1 MDIFTAVPL
10 ADMVSEGLLADAEH
24 ESEAKFES
32 LWVQEIAFATDDE
45 ATSADKHTCR
55 WSL

>member
-1 MDIFTAVPL
+1 MNILAAVSL
-10 ADMVSEGLLADAEH
+10 TNMVSQRFFADAEH

-32 LWVQEIAFATDDE
+32 LWVQEVAFATDDE
-45 ATSADKHTCR
+45 TTSADKHTRR